1 MLLEPVFATYKYFP
15 DGSTTS
21 ARGTVDRSAKDE
33 TGVSAP
39 EAPME
44 NEEIE
49 LSRLLATYRKLPP
62 ESVASPTGLV
72 PTVVWATTEST
83 PAFTANTETD
93 PGAPAPATKR
103 KLPDGVNFMPVAET
117 PIGNGDPK
125 AVKAPLLEEMENTEM
140 LFEAEVVA
148 TYKYAPAGSM
158 TRKTGVPLVV
168 VRGVTSLRVPLLET
182 VNNEISLSPAFAT

>member
-1 MLLEPVFATYKYFP
+1 MLPEPVFGADKYFP
-15 DGSTTS
+15 GGSRRS
-21 ARGTVDRSAKDE
+21 ATGTVDRSAKDE
-33 TGVSAP
+33 TWVSAP

-93 PGAPAPATKR
+93 PGAPALATKR
-103 KLPDGVNFMPVAET
+103 KLPDGVNIMPVAVT
-117 PIGNGDPK
+117 PVGEDTK
-125 AVKAPLLEEMENTEM
+125 AIKTPRLEEMEHTD
-140 LFEAEVVA
+140 
-148 TYKYAPAGSM
+148 
-158 TRKTGVPLVV
+158 
-168 VRGVTSLRVPLLET
+168 VRLER
-182 VNNEISLSPAFAT
+182 A